1 MTRLQCKWEY
11 CQLVFTERA
20 EFVQNQHEMSITNVF
35 LFQGMCHIFHLYLV
49 MIFFFFCQMRKPFFT
64 AEYLDKCLSQKYPE
78 SQKNV

>member
-11 CQLVFTERA
+11 CQLLFTERA

-49 MIFFFFCQMRKPFFT
+49 MIFFFFVR
-64 AEYLDKCLSQKYPE
+64 
-78 SQKNV
+78 